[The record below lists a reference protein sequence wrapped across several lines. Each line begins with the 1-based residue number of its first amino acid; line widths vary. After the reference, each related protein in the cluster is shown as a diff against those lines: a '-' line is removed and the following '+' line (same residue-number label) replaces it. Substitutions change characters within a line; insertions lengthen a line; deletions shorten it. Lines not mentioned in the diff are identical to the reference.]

1 MYLWWDSEIQTFLRK
16 DCLRG
21 NRNGWRCAFFNS
33 SSIFD
38 LINSESLEA
47 QQLVV
52 PLRKLKNTSDTQVE
66 LLSING
72 HTYFSKVVDFSSR
85 KIESRL
91 KYCFWPTRGV
101 WSAFIAKRLT
111 EAGISTPKPLAAGD
125 KFHRGLV
132 HTSGLITEALVD
144 AQGLDRYVRQLQE
157 AEVLPLLG
165 RLEDVMNFVS

>member
-38 LINSESLEA
+38 LINLESLEA

-101 WSAFIAKRLT
+101 WSSLHRKTSDRSRHLHT
-111 EAGISTPKPLAAGD
+111 EA
-125 KFHRGLV
+125 
-132 HTSGLITEALVD
+132 SGCRRQIPP
-144 AQGLDRYVRQLQE
+144 RSCSYVRPDYGS
-157 AEVLPLLG
+157 AG
-165 RLEDVMNFVS
+165 

>member
-38 LINSESLEA
+38 LINLESLEA

-111 EAGISTPKPLAAGD
+111 
-125 KFHRGLV
+125 
-132 HTSGLITEALVD
+132 
-144 AQGLDRYVRQLQE
+144 
-157 AEVLPLLG
+157 
-165 RLEDVMNFVS
+165 